1 MISVREKVF
10 ETNSSACHA
19 LTVIP
24 QKDLEDFAKNRC
36 HKCIYFPD
44 TGEYQT
50 SNYYQIMEIEDAFK
64 QYNRDH
70 EKPNAHYREK
80 GWLDLIVKTYPD
92 TDQGL
97 LDFEEDLDKDFLQND
112 QGKYLSFEN
121 LMKYTV
127 IEHEMKFD
135 IGWWNNN

>member
-80 GWLDLIVKTYPD
+80 RLIRPYCK
-92 TDQGL
+92 
-97 LDFEEDLDKDFLQND
+97 N
-112 QGKYLSFEN
+112 LSRYRPRLIRF
-121 LMKYTV
+121 
-127 IEHEMKFD
+127 
-135 IGWWNNN
+135 